1 MVSNRDIANLKQLRF
16 KLIGAIKSSAI
27 SSEYKADIIAGIEK
41 IKMPLAV
48 YGSKTD
54 IEVWSSFIGKVV
66 AMVDTILY
74 DMRVHPLLI
83 EKIKDIIKKI
93 KM

>member
-16 KLIGAIKSSAI
+16 RLIGAIKSSAI
-27 SSEYKADIIAGIEK
+27 SSEHKADIIAGIEG

-48 YGSKTD
+48 YAVKSD
-54 IEVWSSFIGKVV
+54 LEVWSTFIGKVV
-66 AMVDTILY
+66 ARVDAILN
-74 DMRVHPLLI
+74 DRGVNPILI
-83 EKIKDIIKKI
+83 ERVKDVIKKI